1 MIASVAL
8 WRDREQKQQYLTI
21 LLKTKASGKK
31 AARIWQQNG
40 NAAVLSRETDGLKI
54 RWPKRPVPV
63 RVRPSAVR
71 SKTMSPDSSAE
82 RMRKLEI
89 SETDLEESF
98 ARSSGPG
105 GQNVNKVSTAVTL
118 RYLPTGISVTVQDSR
133 SQAVN
138 RKLARE
144 RLLDAIE
151 SARDGQ
157 RMAEIAKREKERRRK
172 SVRPASLKRKIL
184 ESKRKRGE
192 LKKQRTKIK
201 LD

>member
-71 SKTMSPDSSAE
+71 SKTMSPDLSAE

-105 GQNVNKVSTAVTL
+105 GQNVNKVSTAVTASPD
-118 RYLPTGISVTVQDSR
+118 RYQRHRPGFAFASSE
-133 SQAVN
+133 SQACAGTVARCN
-138 RKLARE
+138 RE
-144 RLLDAIE
+144 R
-151 SARDGQ
+151 SG
-157 RMAEIAKREKERRRK
+157 
-172 SVRPASLKRKIL
+172 
-184 ESKRKRGE
+184 
-192 LKKQRTKIK
+192 RTAHG
-201 LD
+201 